1 MSNSRLPAR
10 YTAFHAA
17 GGAVL
22 NSALGAAWAL
32 LGILALRPVGMPW
45 AAIAVGLATGVLL
58 VLSFRAV
65 QRAGTVDDEE
75 MLPEAAAERSRRGTL
90 SHRVLRIEGLAI
102 TAVSAALVVTQ
113 NHAYIAPATAL
124 IVGLH
129 YLALAPIHRTLGDG
143 VAGALIVALSVA
155 TILWVPRIPS
165 VHQNAMNIAA
175 GFGTAAVLWG
185 TAVAI
190 LVTTPSSE

>member
-1 MSNSRLPAR
+1 MSNPRLPAR
-10 YTAFHAA
+10 YIAFHAA
-17 GGAVL
+17 GGALL

-32 LGILALRPVGMPW
+32 LGILALRPVAMPW

-58 VLSFRAV
+58 ILSFRAV

-75 MLPEAAAERSRRGTL
+75 MLPEVAAERTRRAAL

-129 YLALAPIHRTLGDG
+129 FLALAPIHRTRGDG
-143 VAGALIVALSVA
+143 IAGALIVALSVA
-155 TILWVPRIPS
+155 TILWVPDAPS

-185 TAVAI
+185 TAVAM
-190 LVTTPSSE
+190 LVTAPSSD

>member
-1 MSNSRLPAR
+1 MPNPPLPAR
-10 YTAFHAA
+10 YIAFHAA
-17 GGAVL
+17 GGALL
-22 NSALGAAWAL
+22 NAALGAAWAL

-45 AAIAVGLATGVLL
+45 AAIAVGLVTGLLL

-65 QRAGTVDDEE
+65 QRAGTIDDEE
-75 MLPEAAAERSRRGTL
+75 MLPEVAAERTRRAAL
-90 SHRVLRIEGLAI
+90 SHRVLRVEGLAI

-113 NHAYIAPATAL
+113 NHTYIAPATAL

-129 YLALAPIHRTLGDG
+129 FLALAPIHRTLGDG

-155 TILWVPRIPS
+155 TILWIPS
-165 VHQNAMNIAA
+165 IPSIHQNAMNIAA

-185 TAVAI
+185 TAIAI
-190 LVTTPSSE
+190 LISARSSD

>member
-1 MSNSRLPAR
+1 MADPKLPAR
-10 YTAFHAA
+10 YTAFHNA
-17 GGAVL
+17 GGALL

-45 AAIAVGLATGVLL
+45 AAIAAGVATGVLL

-65 QRAGTVDDEE
+65 QRAGTVDDED
-75 MLPEAAAERSRRGTL
+75 MLPEVAAERTRRATL

-102 TAVSAALVVTQ
+102 TAVSAALVVTE
-113 NHAYIAPATAL
+113 NHAYIAPATTL

-129 YLALAPIHRTLGDG
+129 YLALAPIHRTRVDG
-143 VAGALIVALSVA
+143 IAGALIVALSVA
-155 TILWVPRIPS
+155 TILWVPDIPS

-175 GFGTAAVLWG
+175 GFGTAVVLWG
-185 TAVAI
+185 TAI
-190 LVTTPSSE
+190 TMLSSTSTPD

>member
-1 MSNSRLPAR
+1 MSDLKLPAR

-17 GGAVL
+17 GGALL

-45 AAIAVGLATGVLL
+45 AAIGVGLATGLLL

-75 MLPEAAAERSRRGTL
+75 MLPEVAATRARRAAL

-129 YLALAPIHRTLGDG
+129 FLALAPIHRTPGDG
-143 VAGALIVALSVA
+143 IAGALIVALSVA
-155 TILWVPRIPS
+155 TILWVPSIAS
-165 VHQNAMNIAA
+165 AHQNAMNIAA

-185 TAVAI
+185 TAIAMLI
-190 LVTTPSSE
+190 TRPSTV